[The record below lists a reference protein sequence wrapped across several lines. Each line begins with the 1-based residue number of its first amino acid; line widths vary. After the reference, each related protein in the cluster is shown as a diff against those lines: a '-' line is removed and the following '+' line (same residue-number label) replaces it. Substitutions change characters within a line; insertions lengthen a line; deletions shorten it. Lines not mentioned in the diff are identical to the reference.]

1 MAWIFGSAID
11 ILYLIGEPLIGGIL
25 EEIFVKLSIIS
36 TLGIYLIIAS
46 ILMIV
51 VEGFGVKLPEIMS
64 PLAFSPST
72 AKVSIAN
79 TAYYIV
85 QGFSTRSSFLL
96 IFLCLL
102 SDLALFVDP
111 IIVDIF
117 INEAGWSQQ
126 KYNAIIGGIVVLF
139 TMLGQIFGGFLGDR
153 YGVREIAMIGFTLLA
168 LANAG
173 LALLNAYWEDTT
185 IMTIYLC
192 VKALIYGIAWICVI
206 SVSMRLT
213 YSKAGGTQ
221 FTAYM
226 SMFNLSAVFA
236 YLFSGRMIA
245 TFDYLTMLYIGAAL
259 TLISVIFLLFIDP
272 DETDRVLEGR
282 FEDDDSGG
290 DLGENLWLENER
302 PKDAILVGGTEN
314 VAA

>member
-1 MAWIFGSAID
+1 M
-11 ILYLIGEPLIGGIL
+11 IGRN
-25 EEIFVKLSIIS
+25 FCKLSIIS
-36 TLGIYLIIAS
+36 TLGIYLIMAS

-51 VEGFGVKLPEIMS
+51 AEGFGVKLPEIMS

-72 AKVSIAN
+72 AKVSVAN

-126 KYNAIIGGIVVLF
+126 KYNTIIGGIVVLF

-282 FEDDDSGG
+282 FE
-290 DLGENLWLENER
+290 R
-302 PKDAILVGGTEN
+302 
-314 VAA
+314 